1 MSASP
6 AKTTGTSHVRLGS
19 YYLNQHPNTI
29 FTLGEWYRY
38 REGIWGKVAEL
49 QVKKEL
55 QQTALKYAKTTVTS
69 NLINSIYN
77 LLKASQFHADETLD
91 SNINLIT
98 FANCTL
104 EVSTGKTRDLS
115 PDDFV
120 TSKLPFCYNPETR
133 SDLWPVVLSSTDPAY
148 HHFLQ
153 EYAGYCI
160 TPSTKYELA
169 LWNWG
174 ESGSG
179 KSTFITGIETM
190 LGSRVCT
197 LGLAD
202 LERSAFALS
211 QIPGK
216 TLAISTEQ
224 PNHFIRSSH
233 VLNALIS
240 GESILWERKFK
251 DAVSIKP
258 HVKLIWAMNELP
270 RIDSSGIGLFRRVVP
285 IHWRKVENPDPAI
298 KEEKIPLLGQ
308 EIFNWAFEG
317 LQRLNARGR
326 FEVPAGLIAERET
339 YRIQND
345 IPQVFIEE
353 QCERVELFNDNG
365 HYNRT
370 QASILFTNYR
380 DWCKDTNHKPLS
392 STTFAGELQRLGF
405 EKKTIDGRVYYLGL
419 LLKPQQNGQ
428 DPEVVM

>member
-1 MSASP
+1 MPNPPPRS
-6 AKTTGTSHVRLGS
+6 GTSHVRLGLR
-19 YYLNQHPNTI
+19 YLEKHPNTI

-38 REGIWGKVAEL
+38 DDGAWRGTAEL
-49 QVKKEL
+49 QVRKEL
-55 QQTALKYAKTTVTS
+55 QEIALSYAKVTVTN
-69 NLINSIYN
+69 NLISSVYN
-77 LLKASQFHADETLD
+77 LLKARQFHVDETLD
-91 SNINLIT
+91 SDADVVA
-98 FANCTL
+98 FADYTL
-104 EVSTGKTRDLS
+104 KVSTGETAERS
-115 PDDFV
+115 PDDYV
-120 TSKLPFCYNPETR
+120 TSRLPFCYNPTTHSE
-133 SDLWPVVLSSTDPAY
+133 LWTAVLSSTDPAY
-148 HHFLQ
+148 HDFLQ

-160 TPSTKYELA
+160 TPSTKHELA

-179 KSTFITGIETM
+179 KSTFITGLETM

-233 VLNALIS
+233 ILNALIS
-240 GESILWERKFK
+240 GESIVWERKFK

-258 HVKLIWAMNELP
+258 HVKLVWAMNELP

-285 IHWRKVENPDPAI
+285 IHWRKVEHPDPSI

-326 FEVPAGLIAERET
+326 FDIPAGLIAERET

-345 IPQVFIEE
+345 IPQVFLYEHYERCEE
-353 QCERVELFNDNG
+353 LNDKG
-365 HYNRT
+365 HYNKV
-370 QASILFTNYR
+370 QASNLYA
-380 DWCKDTNHKPLS
+380 DYKQWCQNTSHKPFS
-392 STTFAGELQRLGF
+392 STVFAGELKRLGI
-405 EKKTIDGRVYYLGL
+405 EKAIVDGKTYYLGL
-419 LLKPQQNGQ
+419 RQKPEN
-428 DPEVVM
+428 PEIVM

>member
-1 MSASP
+1 MGNPP
-6 AKTTGTSHVRLGS
+6 AVSSSHVRLGS
-19 YYLNQHPNTI
+19 QYLEKYPDTI

-38 REGIWGKVAEL
+38 NDGVWQQVAEL
-49 QVKKEL
+49 QIRKEL
-55 QQTALKYAKTTVTS
+55 QRIAIKQGKIAVTN
-69 NLINSIYN
+69 NLISSVHN
-77 LLKASQFHADETLD
+77 LLKARQFHSDDTLD
-91 SNINLIT
+91 SNIDLIT
-98 FANCTL
+98 FTDCTL
-104 EVSTGKTRDLS
+104 EVSTGSVKPLS
-115 PDDFV
+115 ATDYV
-120 TSKLPFCYNPETR
+120 TSKLPFSYNPETT
-133 SDLWPVVLSSTDPAY
+133 SDTWTAVLSSTDAAY
-148 HHFLQ
+148 HDFLQ

-160 TPSTKYELA
+160 TPSTKHELA

-216 TLAISTEQ
+216 TLAVSTEQ

-233 VLNALIS
+233 ILNALIS

-285 IHWRKVENPDPAI
+285 IHWRKVENPDPSI
-298 KEEKIPLLGQ
+298 KEDKIPLLGQ
-308 EIFNWAFEG
+308 EIFNWAFAG

-326 FEVPAGLIAERET
+326 FDIPAGLIEERET

-345 IPQVFIEE
+345 IPQVFLEE
-353 QCERVELFNDNG
+353 RCQRCEPLNDDG
-365 HYNRT
+365 SYVKV
-370 QASILFTNYR
+370 QSSILYAGYR
-380 DWCKDTNHKPLS
+380 EWCQNTGHKPFS
-392 STTFAGELQRLGF
+392 STVFAGELKRLGV
-405 EKKTIDGRVYYLGL
+405 EKATIDGKVFYLGIQ
-419 LLKPQQNGQ
+419 LKPS
-428 DPEVVM
+428 DSEVVM

>member
-1 MSASP
+1 MA
-6 AKTTGTSHVRLGS
+6 ATSHIRLGS
-19 YYLNQHPNTI
+19 YYLNAYPNTI
-29 FTLGEWYRY
+29 FTLGEWYHY
-38 REGIWGKVAEL
+38 REGIWEKVVEL
-49 QVKKEL
+49 QVKKDL
-55 QQTALKYAKTTVTS
+55 QEICVKYAKTAVTS
-69 NLINSIYN
+69 NLINSVYN
-77 LLKASQFHADETLD
+77 LLKARVHQVDETLD
-91 SNINLIT
+91 SNIDLIT
-98 FANCTL
+98 FADCTL
-104 EVSTGKTRDLS
+104 TVSTGVVKQHS
-115 PDDFV
+115 PSDYV

-133 SDLWPVVLSSTDPAY
+133 SDIWDAVLSSTDPAY
-148 HHFLQ
+148 LPFVQ

-160 TPSTKYELA
+160 TPATKHELA

-202 LERSAFALS
+202 LERSSFALS

-216 TLAISTEQ
+216 TLAVSTEQ

-233 VLNALIS
+233 ILNALIS

-285 IHWRKVENPDPAI
+285 IHWKKVENPDVTI
-298 KEEKIPLLGQ
+298 KDDKIPQLGQ
-308 EIFNWAFEG
+308 EIFNWAFAG
-317 LQRLNARGR
+317 LRRLNGRGK
-326 FEVPAGLIAERET
+326 FEIPANLIAERET

-345 IPQVFIEE
+345 IPQVFIQE
-353 QCERVELFNDNG
+353 CCNCVEPFDEKG

-370 QASILFTNYR
+370 QASTLFSNYIE
-380 DWCKDTNHKPLS
+380 WCKDTNHKPLS

-405 EKKTIDGRVYYLGL
+405 EKKVFAGKVYYLAI
-419 LLKPQQNGQ
+419 LLKSTDYPK

>member
-1 MSASP
+1 MPASP
-6 AKTTGTSHVRLGS
+6 AKTSGASHVRLGS
-19 YYLNQHPNTI
+19 YYLNRHPNTI

-38 REGIWGKVAEL
+38 REGIWEKTAEL

-55 QQTALKYAKTTVTS
+55 QEVTLTYSKIAVTS

-77 LLKASQFHADETLD
+77 LLKAKQFHVDETLD
-91 SNINLIT
+91 SNIDLIT
-98 FANCTL
+98 FTDCTL
-104 EVSTGKTRDLS
+104 EVSTGETRPLS
-115 PDDFV
+115 PDDHV
-120 TSKLPFCYNPETR
+120 TSKLPFCYNPTTR
-133 SDLWPVVLSSTDPAY
+133 SELWSAVLSSTEPSY
-148 HHFLQ
+148 HDFLQ

-160 TPSTKYELA
+160 TPSTKHELA

-216 TLAISTEQ
+216 TLAVSTEQ

-233 VLNALIS
+233 ILNALIS

-251 DAVSIKP
+251 DAVSIRP

-270 RIDSSGIGLFRRVVP
+270 RVDSSGIGLFRRVVP
-285 IHWRKVENPDPAI
+285 IHWRKVENPDPSI

-308 EIFNWAFEG
+308 EIFNWAFVG
-317 LQRLNARGR
+317 LRRLNARGR
-326 FEVPAGLIAERET
+326 FDIPAGLIAERET

-345 IPQVFIEE
+345 IPQVFVEE
-353 QCERVELFNDNG
+353 RCQRCSVFNDEG
-365 HYNRT
+365 QYNKV
-370 QASILFTNYR
+370 QAQVFY
-380 DWCKDTNHKPLS
+380 DDYKHWCLQTGHKPFS
-392 STTFAGELQRLGF
+392 STVFAGELKRLGI
-405 EKKTIDGRVYYLGL
+405 EKTTIDGRVYYVGIQ
-419 LLKPQQNGQ
+419 LKPN
-428 DPEVVM
+428 DSEIVM